1 MPDSPLIPNLLYLAL
16 VIGTWLAALALLNP
30 GTGIIEVL
38 ALITLGIAGVG
49 MIFFPVNLWA
59 LVLLVIGLVLFGFS
73 VWRFRRGLWLV
84 LSVIALT
91 AGSAFLYAAPDGGP
105 AVNLLL
111 ALIVTVI
118 SVGVFWLL
126 ARSVLKAHQV
136 MPDLDP
142 ARLTGMTGEA
152 RSAIDPVGSAYVD
165 GELWTAKADSTIAP
179 GTRIRVVGQEGLL
192 LVVEPDRGPQEGE

>member
-1 MPDSPLIPNLLYLAL
+1 MLESPLIPNLLYLAL
-16 VIGTWLAALALLNP
+16 VIGTWLAALALINP

-59 LVLLVIGLVLFGFS
+59 LALLVIGLVLFGLS

-91 AGSAFLYAAPDGGP
+91 VGSAFLYANPNGGP

-111 ALIVTVI
+111 ALIVAAATV
-118 SVGVFWLL
+118 GFFWLM

-142 ARLTGMTGEA
+142 ARLMGMVGEA

-165 GELWTAKADSTIAP
+165 GELWTAKAETTIAP
-179 GTRIRVVGQEGLL
+179 GSRIRVVGQEGLL
-192 LVVEPDRGPQEGE
+192 LIVESDKGTREGG